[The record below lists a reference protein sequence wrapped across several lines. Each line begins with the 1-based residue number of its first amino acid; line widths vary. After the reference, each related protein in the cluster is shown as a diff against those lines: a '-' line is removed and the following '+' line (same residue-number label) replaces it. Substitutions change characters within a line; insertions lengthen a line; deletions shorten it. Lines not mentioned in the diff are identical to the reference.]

1 MIFIMF
7 NSQLTT
13 LVSQK
18 ALKVVLL
25 LIAGIIAK
33 KIISLLVK
41 KLRLAKKRLGEPTS
55 VQQEQRL
62 KTIRSLIKN
71 TSKIIINFIILV
83 MILAELG
90 VNITPLITGA
100 GILGLAVG
108 FGAKSLVAD
117 LIAGFFI
124 ILENQFN
131 VGDQVQIANHQG
143 KVTKI
148 TLRTITLKDKNKK
161 IYIVPNSSIKTVV
174 RFPKTKKLQK

>member
-1 MIFIMF
+1 MF

-18 ALKVVLL
+18 ALKVLLL

-143 KVTKI
+143 KVIKI

-174 RFPKTKKLQK
+174 RLPKTKKLQK